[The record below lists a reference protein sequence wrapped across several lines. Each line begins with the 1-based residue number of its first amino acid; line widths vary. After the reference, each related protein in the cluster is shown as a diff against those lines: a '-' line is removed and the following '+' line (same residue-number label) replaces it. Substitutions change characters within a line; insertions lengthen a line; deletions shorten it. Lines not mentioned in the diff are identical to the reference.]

1 MAPGVTGGINKTVEE
16 KMKVDKVPVGDTD
29 FQMSRLVLGWW
40 RLIHWNYE
48 ESQILDLL
56 TGSIDLGITS
66 HDHADIYG
74 GYQCEELFGKVL
86 KANQS
91 LRKEIELITK
101 CGIVL
106 QSPQRPEHNYHYY
119 DTGKEHIIKSAE
131 RSLNNFGTDYI
142 DLLLIHR
149 PDQLMNADETA
160 EAFRELKDSGKVL
173 NFGVSNF
180 MPDEFDLLQS
190 RLDFPLATNQIE
202 FSVLCLNP
210 LEDGTL
216 NKCQQLNTP
225 PMIWSPFAGGRLFT
239 DEDEQARRVR
249 DELNSLSSKYND
261 ASIDQLALAWILKHP
276 STPLPVIGTGK
287 MDRVRSAV
295 GSIDIDMSKEDW
307 FRIWS
312 ASKGHEVP

>member
-1 MAPGVTGGINKTVEE
+1 MSVE
-16 KMKVDKVPVGDTD
+16 KVEISENL
-29 FQMSRLVLGWW
+29 FRMSKLILGWW
-40 RLIHWNYE
+40 RLVHWNYE
-48 ESQILDLL
+48 ESQILDLI
-56 TGSIDLGITS
+56 TGSLELGITS

-74 GYQCEELFGKVL
+74 SYQCEELFGNVL
-86 KANQS
+86 KSNPS
-91 LRKEIELITK
+91 LRKELELVTK

-106 QSPQRPEHNYHYY
+106 QSPQRPEHNFHYY

-131 RSLNNFGTDYI
+131 RSLNNFGTDHI

-160 EAFRELKDSGKVL
+160 EAFSELKDAGKVL

-180 MPDEFDLLQS
+180 LPDEFDLLQS
-190 RLDFPLATNQIE
+190 RLNFPLVTNQIE
-202 FSVLCLNP
+202 FSVLCLNA

-239 DEDEQARRVR
+239 DKTEQAVRVR
-249 DELNSLSSKYND
+249 EALNSLSPKYNN
-261 ASIDQLALAWILKHP
+261 ATIDQLALAWILKHP
-276 STPLPVIGTGK
+276 SSPLPVIGTGK
-287 MDRVRSAV
+287 MDRVKSAA
-295 GSIDIDMSKEDW
+295 GAMDISMSKEDW
-307 FRIWS
+307 FRIWT

>member
-1 MAPGVTGGINKTVEE
+1 MT
-16 KMKVDKVPVGDTD
+16 VDKVEVGTSG
-29 FQMSRLVLGWW
+29 FKMSKLILGWW
-40 RLIHWNYE
+40 RLTHWNYNDD
-48 ESQILDLL
+48 QILDLIN
-56 TGSIDLGITS
+56 GSLELGITS

-74 GYQCEELFGKVL
+74 SYLCEELFGNVL
-86 KANQS
+86 KSNPA
-91 LRKEIELITK
+91 LRKELELVTK

-106 QSPQRPEHNYHYY
+106 QSPQRPEHTYHFY
-119 DTGKEHIIKSAE
+119 DTGKDHIIKSAE
-131 RSLNNFGTDYI
+131 RSLKNLGTDYI

-160 EAFRELKDSGKVL
+160 IAFNELISSGKVL

-190 RLDFPLATNQIE
+190 RLDFPLVTNQIE
-202 FSVLCLNP
+202 FSPLCLTA

-225 PMIWSPFAGGRLFT
+225 PMIWSPFGGGRLFN
-239 DEDEQARRVR
+239 EDTEQACRVR
-249 DELNSLSSKYND
+249 ETLNSLSPNYNN

-276 STPLPVIGTGK
+276 SNPLPVLGTGK
-287 MDRVRSAV
+287 IDRVNSAAA
-295 GSIDIDMSKEDW
+295 SLNIELSKADW
-307 FRIWS
+307 FKVWS